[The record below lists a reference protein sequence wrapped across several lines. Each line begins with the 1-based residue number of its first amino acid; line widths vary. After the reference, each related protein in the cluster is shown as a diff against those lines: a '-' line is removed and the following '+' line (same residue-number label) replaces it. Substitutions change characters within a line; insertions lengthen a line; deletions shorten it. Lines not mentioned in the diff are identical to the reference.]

1 MRRFLT
7 LLCCAAATLVVPQ
20 SRAVGQGAISGVIY
34 DSLKLRGPLRDVS
47 VMLTE
52 LNRVTTADARGRF
65 KFDSVPDG
73 QYHVTF
79 FYSAL
84 DSLGI
89 GGPIATI
96 TVSNGR
102 PAEAYLTTPSP
113 AELYRRL
120 CGPPKDP
127 SVAAVLGHVRD
138 VDTGQPIA
146 DANVETFWAEFEY
159 VSRNFRRRTF
169 KAITRSGPQGAFILC
184 GVPADVPLDITV
196 RSGVFEAGPVT
207 VTHGRDVVARR
218 DIAVSRRDSA
228 ARADTMRLVRDSTHI
243 PIGSGVV
250 RGTLRDRNGKTVAD
264 APVRI
269 VADARE
275 TRSGPDGKFVL
286 TGVPAGTRTVEARAI
301 GYGPATNEVDV
312 PTGGTANADILFD
325 RRAQELKA
333 ITVVGQRPRRDIEG
347 FAVRQREGLGKYVTD
362 DDLKRRPV
370 SRVGDAILRS
380 GNVTYDLTSVGPE
393 LKMRATGSMTN
404 DSRCIPNFFLDG
416 MLIPAPEQGMRQT
429 MLQAIEAMVNP
440 EDVRGIEIY
449 GGLGGIPPEFN
460 RNNGCGTIVIWTR

>member
-1 MRRFLT
+1 
-7 LLCCAAATLVVPQ
+7 
-20 SRAVGQGAISGVIY
+20 
-34 DSLKLRGPLRDVS
+34 
-47 VMLTE
+47 
-52 LNRVTTADARGRF
+52 
-65 KFDSVPDG
+65 
-73 QYHVTF
+73 
-79 FYSAL
+79 
-84 DSLGI
+84 
-89 GGPIATI
+89 
-96 TVSNGR
+96 
-102 PAEAYLTTPSP
+102 
-113 AELYRRL
+113 
-120 CGPPKDP
+120 
-127 SVAAVLGHVRD
+127 
-138 VDTGQPIA
+138 
-146 DANVETFWAEFEY
+146 
-159 VSRNFRRRTF
+159 
-169 KAITRSGPQGAFILC
+169 
-184 GVPADVPLDITV
+184 
-196 RSGVFEAGPVT
+196 
-207 VTHGRDVVARR
+207 
-218 DIAVSRRDSA
+218 
-228 ARADTMRLVRDSTHI
+228 
-243 PIGSGVV
+243 
-250 RGTLRDRNGKTVAD
+250 VAD